1 MHPVVAV
8 WCAAVAGLLGWFV
21 PALIGRLPEPS
32 AAAPAAEAEAAEA
45 AEYAEASG
53 PPTPKIPYADLAAA
67 PGLAWKSALAA
78 AAAGACFGAAL
89 GADWAL
95 LFLLY
100 LCPVGVALGYVD
112 WRLRLLPTALIRP
125 SYLVVGVLVVVAAL
139 LEGEPRRLSHALIGL
154 VVLRALYWL
163 LWRFTPG
170 MGFGDVRL
178 SGLIGIVLGYAGWT
192 ALLVGGYA
200 GFLLGVVLW
209 VPMRLLRLTTDRSF
223 PFGPFM
229 LVGVVV
235 GIVWQVL
242 LAN

>member
-1 MHPVVAV
+1 MHPVVAA

-21 PALIGRLPEPS
+21 PALVACLPEP
-32 AAAPAAEAEAAEA
+32 PAREPGEGEGDT
-45 AEYAEASG
+45 E
-53 PPTPKIPYADLAAA
+53 PVTPKIPYADLAAA
-67 PGLAWKSALAA
+67 PGLSLRTALAA
-78 AAAGACFGAAL
+78 AAAGAAFGAVL

-100 LCPVGVALGYVD
+100 LCPVGVALAWVD
-112 WRLRLLPTALIRP
+112 WRLRLLPTALVRP
-125 SYLVVGVLVVVAAL
+125 SYLVVGVLVGAAAL
-139 LEGEPRRLSHALIGL
+139 LAGEPRRLLGAVIGL

-178 SGLIGIVLGYAGWT
+178 SGVIGMALGYVGWS

-200 GFLLGVVLW
+200 GFVLGVVLW

-229 LVGVVV
+229 LLGVVV
-235 GIVWQVL
+235 GVVWQVA
-242 LAN
+242 LAT

>member
-1 MHPVVAV
+1 MHVVVAV
-8 WCAAVAGLLGWFV
+8 WCAAVAGLLGLGV
-21 PALIGRLPEPS
+21 PRLIRWLPEPEAGTSS
-32 AAAPAAEAEAAEA
+32 AVD
-45 AEYAEASG
+45 
-53 PPTPKIPYADLAAA
+53 KIPYAEVAAA
-67 PGLAWKSALAA
+67 HGLLWKGAA
-78 AAAGACFGAAL
+78 ASAAAGAVLGGAL
-89 GADWAL
+89 GADWSL

-125 SYLVVGVLVVVAAL
+125 SYLIVGVLVVASGL
-139 LEGEPRRLSHALIGL
+139 LMGEPRRLVAAALGL
-154 VVLRALYWL
+154 VILRAIYWL

-178 SGLIGIVLGYAGWT
+178 SGIVGLALGFLGGT

-200 GFLLGVVLW
+200 GFLLGVLLW

-229 LVGVVV
+229 LLGVLVGA
-235 GIVWQVL
+235 VWQAV
-242 LAN
+242 AA

>member
-1 MHPVVAV
+1 MHPVVAA
-8 WCAAVAGLLGWFV
+8 WCAVVAGALGWWV
-21 PALIGRLPEPS
+21 PALVARLPEP
-32 AAAPAAEAEAAEA
+32 PPKEPVEGE
-45 AEYAEASG
+45 E

-67 PGLAWKSALAA
+67 PGLAWRSALAA
-78 AAAGACFGAAL
+78 AAAGAICGAAL
-89 GADWAL
+89 GADWSL

-100 LCPVGVALGYVD
+100 LCPVGVALAWVD

-139 LEGEPRRLSHALIGL
+139 AAGEPRRLLGALVGL
-154 VVLRALYWL
+154 VVLRGLYWL

-178 SGLIGIVLGYAGWT
+178 SGVIGLVLGYLGLP

-200 GFLLGVVLW
+200 GFVLGVLLW

-229 LVGVVV
+229 LLGVLVGVA
-235 GIVWQVL
+235 WQAL
-242 LAN
+242 GA

>member
-1 MHPVVAV
+1 MHPVVAA
-8 WCAAVAGLLGWFV
+8 WCAVVAGVLGWCV
-21 PALIGRLPEPS
+21 PALVARLPEPPPKE
-32 AAAPAAEAEAAEA
+32 PAEEPADGEE
-45 AEYAEASG
+45 
-53 PPTPKIPYADLAAA
+53 PPTPKIPYAVLAAA
-67 PGLAWKSALAA
+67 PGLAWRSALAA
-78 AAAGACFGAAL
+78 AAAGALCGAAL

-100 LCPVGVALGYVD
+100 LCPVGVALAWVD

-125 SYLVVGVLVVVAAL
+125 SYLVVGVFVVVAAL
-139 LEGEPRRLSHALIGL
+139 AAGEPRRLMGAVIGL
-154 VVLRALYWL
+154 VVLRGLYWL

-178 SGLIGIVLGYAGWT
+178 SGVIGLALGYLGLP

-200 GFLLGVVLW
+200 GFVLGVVLW

-229 LVGVVV
+229 LLGVVV
-235 GIVWQVL
+235 GVVWQVL

>member
-1 MHPVVAV
+1 MHPVVAA
-8 WCAAVAGLLGWFV
+8 WCAVVAGVLGWFV
-21 PALIGRLPEPS
+21 PLLIARLPEP
-32 AAAPAAEAEAAEA
+32 PAQEAGEGE
-45 AEYAEASG
+45 E
-53 PPTPKIPYADLAAA
+53 PPTPKIPYADLAAR
-67 PGLAWKSALAA
+67 PGLCWRLALAA
-78 AAAGACFGAAL
+78 AAAGGVLGAAL

-112 WRLRLLPTALIRP
+112 WRLRLLPTALVRP
-125 SYLVVGVLVVVAAL
+125 SYLAVAVLVVAAAL
-139 LEGEPRRLSHALIGL
+139 LEGEPQRMVGAAVGL
-154 VVLRALYWL
+154 VLLRALYWL

-178 SGLIGIVLGYAGWT
+178 SGVLGLALGYVGWT

-200 GFLLGVVLW
+200 GFVLGVVLW

-229 LVGVVV
+229 LVGGVI
-235 GIVWQVL
+235 GIGWQVL
-242 LAN
+242 LAT

>member
-1 MHPVVAV
+1 MHPVVAA
-8 WCAAVAGLLGWFV
+8 WCAVVAGVPGWFV
-21 PALIGRLPEPS
+21 PALVARLPEP
-32 AAAPAAEAEAAEA
+32 PAKEPAEGEQ
-45 AEYAEASG
+45 
-53 PPTPKIPYADLAAA
+53 PPTPKIPYAVLAAA
-67 PGLAWKSALAA
+67 PGLTWRSALAA
-78 AAAGACFGAAL
+78 ATAGATCGAVL

-100 LCPVGVALGYVD
+100 LCPVGVALAWVD

-139 LEGEPRRLSHALIGL
+139 AAGEPRRLVGALVGL
-154 VVLRALYWL
+154 VVLRGLYWL

-178 SGLIGIVLGYAGWT
+178 AGLIGVALGYVGWT

-200 GFLLGVVLW
+200 GFVLGVVLW

-229 LVGVVV
+229 LVGTVV
-235 GIVWQVL
+235 GILWQVL
-242 LAN
+242 LAT

>member
-1 MHPVVAV
+1 MHPVVAA

-21 PALIGRLPEPS
+21 PALVARLPEP
-32 AAAPAAEAEAAEA
+32 PAKEPAEGLAEGLAEG
-45 AEYAEASG
+45 EE
-53 PPTPKIPYADLAAA
+53 PPTPKIPYAVLAAA
-67 PGLAWKSALAA
+67 PGLAWRSALAA
-78 AAAGACFGAAL
+78 AAAGATCGVVL
-89 GADWAL
+89 GTDWAL

-100 LCPVGVALGYVD
+100 LCPVGVALAWVD

-139 LEGEPRRLSHALIGL
+139 AAGEPRRLLGAVIGL
-154 VVLRALYWL
+154 VVLRGLYWL

-178 SGLIGIVLGYAGWT
+178 SGVIGLALGYLGLP

-200 GFLLGVVLW
+200 GFVLGVVLW

-229 LVGVVV
+229 LLGVVV
-235 GIVWQVL
+235 GVVWQVL

>member
-1 MHPVVAV
+1 MHPVVAA
-8 WCAAVAGLLGWFV
+8 WCAVVAGVSGWFV
-21 PALIGRLPEPS
+21 PALVAWLPEPP
-32 AAAPAAEAEAAEA
+32 APDVAEGEE
-45 AEYAEASG
+45 
-53 PPTPKIPYADLAAA
+53 PPTPKVPYADLAAA
-67 PGLAWKSALAA
+67 PGLAWKAALAA
-78 AAAGACFGAAL
+78 AAAGAAFGAVL
-89 GADWAL
+89 GADWSL

-125 SYLVVGVLVVVAAL
+125 SYLVVGVLLVAAAL
-139 LEGEPRRLSHALIGL
+139 LEGEPRRLLHAIIGL
-154 VVLRALYWL
+154 VVLRGLYWL

-178 SGLIGIVLGYAGWT
+178 AGVIGLVLGHAGWS

-200 GFLLGVVLW
+200 GFLLGVILW
-209 VPMRLLRLTTDRSF
+209 VPMRLLRLTTDRSL

-235 GIVWQVL
+235 GVVWQTVV
-242 LAN
+242 A

>member
-1 MHPVVAV
+1 MHPVVAA
-8 WCAAVAGLLGWFV
+8 WCAVVAGVLGWFV
-21 PALIGRLPEPS
+21 PLLIARLPEP
-32 AAAPAAEAEAAEA
+32 PVKEPGEGE
-45 AEYAEASG
+45 E
-53 PPTPKIPYADLAAA
+53 PPTPKIPYADLAAT
-67 PGLAWKSALAA
+67 PGLSWRTALTA
-78 AAAGACFGAAL
+78 AAAGGALGATL

-125 SYLVVGVLVVVAAL
+125 SYLVVGVLLVAAAL
-139 LEGEPRRLSHALIGL
+139 LEGEPRRLVGAAAGL

-178 SGLIGIVLGYAGWT
+178 SGVIGMALGYVGWT
-192 ALLVGGYA
+192 ALIVGGYA
-200 GFLLGVVLW
+200 GFVLGVVLW
-209 VPMRLLRLTTDRSF
+209 VPMRVLRLTTDRSF

-229 LVGVVV
+229 LLGVVV
-235 GIVWQVL
+235 GVAWHVVI
-242 LAN
+242 AT

>member
-1 MHPVVAV
+1 MHLVVAA
-8 WCAAVAGLLGWFV
+8 WCAVIAGALGWFV
-21 PALIGRLPEPS
+21 PQLVARLPEPPVEE
-32 AAAPAAEAEAAEA
+32 PAEGEDAR
-45 AEYAEASG
+45 
-53 PPTPKIPYADLAAA
+53 TPKIPYAALAAA
-67 PGLAWKSALAA
+67 PGLAWRSALAA
-78 AAAGACFGAAL
+78 AAAGAVIGAAR
-89 GADWAL
+89 GADWSL

-125 SYLVVGVLVVVAAL
+125 SYVVVATLAVAAAL
-139 LEGEPRRLSHALIGL
+139 LAGEPRLLVGALIGL
-154 VVLRALYWL
+154 LVLRALYWL

-178 SGLIGIVLGYAGWT
+178 SGVIGMALGYLGLP

-200 GFLLGVVLW
+200 GFVLGVVLW

-229 LVGVVV
+229 LLGVLVGVA
-235 GIVWQVL
+235 WQA
-242 LAN
+242 LA